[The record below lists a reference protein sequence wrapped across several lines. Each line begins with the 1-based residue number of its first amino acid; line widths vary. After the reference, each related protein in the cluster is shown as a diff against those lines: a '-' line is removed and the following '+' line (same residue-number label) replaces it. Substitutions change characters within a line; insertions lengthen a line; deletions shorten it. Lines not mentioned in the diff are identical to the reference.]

1 MDIITSSEEMNI
13 GYLGPPGTYSEQA
26 ASFYLNWIKGNQ
38 EFKGEVILR
47 PYPTIA
53 KALQAVTVQEVNLA
67 VVPVENS
74 IEGSVSMTMDNL
86 WQLENSQIKQA
97 LVLPINHC
105 LISCATKLEDIEIVY
120 SHPQALAQCQ
130 GWLGKFLP
138 QANLSATSSTTQA
151 LQKLGKSPT
160 TAAIS
165 SEKAAQ
171 MYDLPILSDRINDY
185 PGNCTRFWVVA
196 PESGGGSS
204 SSSSTHTSLAFSVPA
219 NIPGALVKV
228 LQVFADLGIN
238 LSRIESRPTKRSLGE
253 YLFFLDI
260 EASVFSSLMTT
271 ALKNISINVEILK
284 IFGSYTVLTVDSDKI
299 K

>member
-1 MDIITSSEEMNI
+1 VDIITSSEEMNI

-26 ASFYLNWIKGNQ
+26 ASFYLNWIKENQ

-53 KALQAVTVQEVNLA
+53 KALQAITVQEVNLA

-86 WQLENSQIKQA
+86 WQLENLQIKQA

-151 LQKLGKSPT
+151 LEKLGKSPT

-165 SEKAAQ
+165 SEKAAR

-185 PGNCTRFWVVA
+185 PDNCTRFWVVA
-196 PESGGGSS
+196 PESGGG
-204 SSSSTHTSLAFSVPA
+204 SSSTHTSLAFSVPA

-271 ALKNISINVEILK
+271 TLKNISINVEILK

>member
-1 MDIITSSEEMNI
+1 
-13 GYLGPPGTYSEQA
+13 
-26 ASFYLNWIKGNQ
+26 
-38 EFKGEVILR
+38 
-47 PYPTIA
+47 
-53 KALQAVTVQEVNLA
+53 

-86 WQLENSQIKQA
+86 WQLENLQIKQA

-105 LISCATKLEDIEIVY
+105 LISCASKLEDIEIVY

-138 QANLSATSSTTQA
+138 QANLSATNSTTQA
-151 LQKLGKSPT
+151 LEQLGKSPT

-171 MYDLPILSDRINDY
+171 MYDLPILSNRINDY
-185 PGNCTRFWVVA
+185 PDNCTRFWVVA
-196 PESGGGSS
+196 PESGGESS

-260 EASVFSSLMTT
+260 EASVLSSLMTT
-271 ALKNISINVEILK
+271 ALKNMSVNVEVLK
-284 IFGSYTVLTVDSDKI
+284 IFGSYTVLTVDSVDKSGTKI
-299 K
+299 R